1 MLNNITN
8 TMKTKFSILIFPV
21 LLIGF
26 TNHLLGQDA
35 ATILAKADE
44 VMYSA
49 KDQSSKMKII
59 LIDKQNREKV
69 REANVLQKGDEM
81 RLFRFTAPASQSGIA
96 FLSLPDEIMYIYMP
110 AFGKERRI
118 ASHVKNQSFAGTDFS
133 YDDMEA
139 KPFSE
144 KYNPTLLITD
154 GDYFVLEL
162 VPKPD
167 MPSDYSK
174 IIMKVDKSNYC
185 PVGFDFYNKGDVLI
199 KEGKYLFEKVGNYW
213 SPKEIT
219 MKNLKKNHTT
229 KMITSEI
236 QYDTGLSDDEF
247 TVRKLK
253 Q

>member
-1 MLNNITN
+1 
-8 TMKTKFSILIFPV
+8 MKTKLSTPIISV

-26 TNHLLGQDA
+26 TNLVFAQDA
-35 ATILAKADE
+35 ATILKNADE

-49 KDQSSKMKII
+49 KDQESKMKII

-69 REANVLQKGDEM
+69 SEASVTQKGDEM
-81 RLFRFTAPASQSGIA
+81 RLFRFTAPASKSGIA
-96 FLSLPDEIMYIYMP
+96 FLSLPDDIMYIYMP

-144 KYNPTLLITD
+144 KYDPKLVETNAT
-154 GDYFVLEL
+154 YFVLEL
-162 VPKPD
+162 APKPEIK
-167 MPSDYSK
+167 SSYSK
-174 IIMKVDKSNYC
+174 IIMSVNKTNYC
-185 PVGFDFYNKGDVLI
+185 PEAFDFYNEGDIKI
-199 KEGKYLFEKVGNYW
+199 KEGKYSFEKVGEYW
-213 SPKEIT
+213 SPKEIV
-219 MKNLKKNHTT
+219 MKDLKKNHTT

-236 QYDTGLSDDEF
+236 LYDKGLSDDEF

>member
-1 MLNNITN
+1 MTN
-8 TMKTKFSILIFPV
+8 TMKTKLSILILPV

-26 TNHLLGQDA
+26 TNPVLAQDA
-35 ATILAKADE
+35 ATILRKADE

-96 FLSLPDEIMYIYMP
+96 FLSLPDNIMYLYMP
-110 AFGKERRI
+110 AYGKERRI

-144 KYNPTLLITD
+144 KYNPKLIKTEA
-154 GDYFVLEL
+154 GYFFLEL
-162 VPKPD
+162 IPKPD
-167 MPSDYSK
+167 TKSDYSK
-174 IIMKVDKSNYC
+174 IIMGVNTSNYC
-185 PVGFDFYNKGDVLI
+185 PEHFEFYNNGGI
-199 KEGKYLFEKVGNYW
+199 KTKEAKYSFEKVGDYW
-213 SPKEIT
+213 TPKEII
-219 MKNLKKNHTT
+219 MKDLKKNHTT

-236 QYDTGLSDDEF
+236 QYDSGLSDDEF
-247 TVRKLK
+247 TIRKLK

>member
-1 MLNNITN
+1 MINNMTN
-8 TMKTKFSILIFPV
+8 TMKTKLSILIFPA

-26 TNHLLGQDA
+26 TNLVFAQDA
-35 ATILAKADE
+35 ATILNNVDN

-81 RLFRFTAPASQSGIA
+81 RLLRFTAPASQSGIA
-96 FLSLPDEIMYIYMP
+96 FLSLPDDIMYIYMP

-144 KYNPTLLITD
+144 KYDPELVRIEEK
-154 GDYFVLEL
+154 YFVLEL
-162 VPKPD
+162 IPKPD
-167 MPSDYSK
+167 VKSDYSK
-174 IIMKVDKSNYC
+174 IIMSVNKSNYC
-185 PVGFDFYNKGDVLI
+185 PEGFDFYNQGGIKI
-199 KEGKYLFEKVGNYW
+199 KEGKYSFEKVGDYW
-213 SPKEIT
+213 SPKEII
-219 MKNLKKNHTT
+219 MKDLKKNHTT

>member
-1 MLNNITN
+1 MTN
-8 TMKTKFSILIFPV
+8 TMKTKLSFLLFPA
-21 LLIGF
+21 LLFGF
-26 TNHLLGQDA
+26 TNLVLAQDA
-35 ATILAKADE
+35 ATILKKADE

-59 LIDKQNREKV
+59 LIDKQDREKT

-96 FLSLPDEIMYIYMP
+96 FLSLPDDIMYIYMP

-144 KYNPTLLITD
+144 KYIPKLIRTEER
-154 GDYFVLEL
+154 YFVLEL
-162 VPKPD
+162 IPKQD
-167 MPSDYSK
+167 VKSDYSK
-174 IIMKVDKSNYC
+174 IIMHVNKSNYC
-185 PVGFDFYNKGDVLI
+185 PEGFEFYNRGDIKI
-199 KEGKYLFEKVGNYW
+199 KEGEYSFEKVGDYW
-213 SPKEIT
+213 SPKEIM
-219 MKNLKKNHTT
+219 MKDLKKNHTT